1 MKMENRNCPTVVNSF
16 CDNLKHEDFLPDQF
30 DPDLGE
36 VEDDSPEVFSVLSV
50 TFSEWSFEPMPSSI
64 DIA

>member
-1 MKMENRNCPTVVNSF
+1 MKMENRNCPTIVKFF
-16 CDNLKHEDFLPDQF
+16 CDNLKHDFLPDQF

>member
-1 MKMENRNCPTVVNSF
+1 MKMENRNCPTIVNSF
-16 CDNLKHEDFLPDQF
+16 CDNLKHDFLPDQF

-50 TFSEWSFEPMPSSI
+50 TFSE
-64 DIA
+64 

>member
-1 MKMENRNCPTVVNSF
+1 MAFDVTQ
-16 CDNLKHEDFLPDQF
+16 L
-30 DPDLGE
+30 DPDRGE
-36 VEDDSPEVFSVLSV
+36 FDEESPEVFSVLSV